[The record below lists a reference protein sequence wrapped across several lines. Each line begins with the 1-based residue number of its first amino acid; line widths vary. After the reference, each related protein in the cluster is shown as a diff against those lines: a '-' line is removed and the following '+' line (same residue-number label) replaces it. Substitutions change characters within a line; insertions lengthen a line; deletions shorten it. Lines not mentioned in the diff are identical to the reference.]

1 MTAPD
6 QPPAGLNTRC
16 IHAGEALDPSTGAHG
31 VPLYANTT
39 YGFHSYEQVE
49 AWEAGAPHFH
59 YARDGSP
66 TVRCFELKM
75 ADLEGAEAAVGT
87 ATGMAAISGTLLH
100 LVPAG
105 KHLVASE
112 HIYPITRRLLC
123 EDLVRWGATVS
134 FVDGTDPAAVG
145 EAIRPETGA
154 IYVEAC
160 SNPALRVPDLD
171 ALGEVARDRDVPL
184 VVDATFLSPALL
196 RPLEHGAGIV
206 LHSATKYLSGHGNV
220 VAGIVCGQRDTIA
233 GIAASLSRLGATMS
247 PFAAWLL
254 LAGIKTLPLR
264 IERHVTNALALARL
278 LEAHPA
284 VAHVSYPGL
293 DCHPDHAVATRL
305 LGDRGSGGMVSFGL
319 AGGKPA
325 LRAFLNTLYIP
336 TIAVSLGDVGSL
348 IWPFSGSD
356 LIRFSVGTEDLPDL
370 TADLTRALDA
380 AGLAREAG

>member
-16 IHAGEALDPSTGAHG
+16 IHAGEALDPSTGAYG

-123 EDLVRWGATVS
+123 EDLARWGATVS

-145 EAIRPETGA
+145 EAIRPETAA